1 MQQGFLDS
9 MLFSA
14 AVTLPNILMLLLGI
28 YLKKIRLIN
37 DHFSNQGSKLVFNI
51 TLPALLFLSI
61 IKNPTNYSAQIIL
74 VGVGVLGCLLL
85 FLVAELFAARYV
97 SDRKERGTFVQGVF
111 RANTGIIGLSLCANA
126 YGSAGLAVA
135 SVYTALITLVFNVLA
150 VITLSRSLAD
160 GGRANLGYIF
170 KQLIKNPLIIS
181 IAAAILF
188 SKLGFSLPTVLISTG
203 DYLANMTLPLALL
216 CAGASLNLK
225 NMDGSSKASIK
236 VAIWSSLGRVVVAP
250 IMMVLIARLFGLQG
264 MELGII
270 FLMSATP
277 AAAASYAMVRSMGG
291 NAKTAANIIG
301 ITTFAAMFASSI
313 GIIILKQLNWM

>member
-1 MQQGFLDS
+1 MQNGFLDS
-9 MLFSA
+9 ILFSI

-28 YLKKIRLIN
+28 YLKKIRMIN

-61 IKNPTNYSAQIIL
+61 IKNPTDYASQLTVVAI
-74 VGVGVLGCLLL
+74 GVLGTLVL
-85 FLVAELFAARYV
+85 FLLAELFAARYV
-97 SDRKERGTFVQGVF
+97 NDKKERGTFVQGVF

-126 YGSAGLAVA
+126 YGSAGLAIA
-135 SVYTALITLVFNVLA
+135 SVYTAMITLLFNVLA

-160 GGRANLGYIF
+160 GKADLRYIF
-170 KQLIKNPLIIS
+170 KQLLKNPLIIA
-181 IAAAILF
+181 IVAALLF
-188 SKLGFSLPTVLISTG
+188 SKLGFTLPDTLISTG

-225 NMDGSSKASIK
+225 NMDGSSTI
-236 VAIWSSLGRVVVAP
+236 AIWSSIGRVLVAP
-250 IMMVLIARLFGLQG
+250 LTMVLIARTFGLQG
-264 MELGII
+264 IDLGVI

-277 AAAASYAMVRSMGG
+277 AAAASYAMVHSMGG

-301 ITTFAAMFASSI
+301 ITTFAAMLGSSL